1 MSEPALLACPFCG
14 GQMMFRQALWPSEGD
29 TDSVIHADANP
40 LNCPLPDFSNDT
52 ADLSVIEAWNT
63 RDGYLG
69 DNGPYSEPA
78 LNIAYRNGR
87 LAALT
92 SISGDPGEI
101 TDGYHTF
108 SELYEHRHALFIA
121 LCRNILGR
129 GGNST
134 WPWRSK
140 LHADGTMFDGWF
152 VMGFNNDARQ
162 QITYHLPLRLW
173 GVCGFATELDRA
185 PEWDGHTPADV
196 IERLRSL

>member
-1 MSEPALLACPFCG
+1 
-14 GQMMFRQALWPSEGD
+14 MMFRQALWPSEGD

-121 LCRNILGR
+121 LARLY
-129 GGNST
+129 S
-134 WPWRSK
+134 PVPDAVWRSR
-140 LHADGTMFDGWF
+140 LHSDGTAIPGWF
-152 VMGFNNDARQ
+152 VLGIHRGAGAQ
-162 QITYHLPLRLW
+162 KTYHLPERLW
-173 GVCGFATELDRA
+173 PETEFADTLNCA